1 MSRILLLILAWLSVV
16 VGIVGVVMPL
26 LPGIPLLL
34 IGLVLLARHYPW
46 AGSLLQRIRS
56 NLTIIRKRCAKCR
69 FA

>member
-1 MSRILLLILAWLSVV
+1 MNRILLLILAWLSVI
-16 VGIVGVVMPL
+16 VGIVGVAVPL

-46 AGSLLQRIRS
+46 AGSLLRRIRS
-56 NLTIIRKRCAKCR
+56 NLRIIRKRCAKCR